1 MMKSARLGDTMFYL
15 FTIGILVASA
25 LFYLWQGFRVMNLK
39 WGISALKSEHESLV
53 RRGDLLREE
62 LLQLSDLSR
71 LEKSAERL
79 GLVRPEAQ
87 EMLVL
92 SRNHSDQEARGVA
105 GDAR

>member
-1 MMKSARLGDTMFYL
+1 MTKSARLGDTVFYL
-15 FTIGILVASA
+15 LTVGILVASA
-25 LFYLWQGFRVMNLK
+25 LFYLWQGFRIMNLK
-39 WGISALKSEHESLV
+39 WEISALESEHESLV

-62 LLQLSDLSR
+62 LLKLSDLSR

-92 SRNHSDQEARGVA
+92 SRNLSHRGTKRFA